1 MEENSLSIVSLIF
14 NAGFVVQLVMII
26 LVLMS
31 IYSWTV
37 IMSKK
42 KILMDASND
51 IETFH
56 EEFERNEKL
65 SSLYKKLPSL
75 ASDWSAMEDI
85 FGSGYKEFTHT
96 KSTSN
101 QSLIMNSERAYRS
114 MNTSASNEIDRLDS
128 SLSILAMIASSSPYI
143 GLFGTV
149 WGIMHSFIGL
159 ASVKQATIAVVAP
172 GIAEALIA
180 TAFGLFAAIPAT
192 IAYNRLVS
200 QVEDIGNRYTAFVEE
215 IFVILQRQK

>member
-1 MEENSLSIVSLIF
+1 ML
-14 NAGFVVQLVMII
+14 
-26 LVLMS
+26 
-31 IYSWTV
+31 
-37 IMSKK
+37 
-42 KILMDASND
+42 DASND
-51 IETFH
+51 VENFH
-56 EEFERNEKL
+56 QVFEREEKL
-65 SSLYKKLPSL
+65 SVLYKNLPPL
-75 ASDWSAMEDI
+75 ASDRTAMEDI
-85 FGSGYKEFTHT
+85 FASGYKEFTHT
-96 KSTSN
+96 KSTSS
-101 QSLIMNSERAYRS
+101 QALIMNSERAYRS

-159 ASVKQATIAVVAP
+159 ASVKQATIAIVAP

-200 QVEDIGNRYTAFVEE
+200 HVEEIGNKYTAFVEE

>member
-14 NAGFVVQLVMII
+14 NAGLVVQLVMII

-65 SSLYKKLPSL
+65 TDLFKNLPPL
-75 ASDWSAMEDI
+75 ASDWTAMEDI
-85 FGSGYKEFTHT
+85 FGSGYKEFTHS
-96 KSTSN
+96 KSSST
-101 QSLIMNSERAYRS
+101 QSLIMNSERAYRA